1 MGEKEWII
9 KVKSVLK
16 NLFNIDYEKV
26 DCSSL
31 WGIRLVILAK
41 PEHSQKISHVQ
52 HSQVLSIIATHMQ
65 KNMYSETMYMYTIVS
80 KAHTYS

>member
-1 MGEKEWII
+1 MGEKEWIV

-52 HSQVLSIIATHMQ
+52 HSQVRYMYMYPRTIYDNILYMQ
-65 KNMYSETMYMYTIVS
+65 KNM
-80 KAHTYS
+80 

>member
-1 MGEKEWII
+1 MSEKEWIT

-16 NLFNIDYEKV
+16 NLFSIEYEKV

-31 WGIRLVILAK
+31 WGIRLVILVK

-52 HSQVLSIIATHMQ
+52 HQQVIHTI
-65 KNMYSETMYMYTIVS
+65 YMYMYTQVKS
-80 KAHTYS
+80 KYVGLTMVLR